1 MELLFKEE
9 RRKIVF
15 EVFDK
20 YPDLPNLTTAKILFT
35 KYPGFFPD
43 VESARRYVRLYRG
56 KSGKKDREKF
66 IIKKYFR

>member
-20 YPDLPNLTTAKILFT
+20 YPDLPNLTTAKILFG
-35 KYPGFFPD
+35 KYPGFFAD
-43 VESARRYVRLYRG
+43 VESARRYVRRYRG
-56 KSGKKDREKF
+56 KAGSGDREKLV
-66 IIKKYFR
+66 IKKYFR